1 MPRQGDVAVLIARKG
16 RRARRIRGSLPP
28 APKQSVSPTVH
39 TNGRS
44 NLAFLQTPEVNLPPG
59 REAAPVAAP
68 ARREPVR
75 HVTIEGIGTAVAE
88 AYGSLQT
95 NIAYTT
101 SDAPIKLLLIT
112 SSMPGEGKTTTA
124 ANLALTFAQ
133 RGLRVLLM
141 DADLRRGTIHALF
154 EGARS
159 PGMTEV
165 LRGTRQLSEVVRVL
179 QLDEGEAMHYVPTG
193 SLPSYPT
200 QLLES
205 EAMRELLTKA
215 RDQYDMVILD
225 SPPVNMI
232 TDAAIL
238 GAHADGVLLVARA
251 GRTASPALSYAMSQL
266 GHVRARIVGAVLNDI
281 DFKRDSVYDSS
292 YQYYANARYTA
303 DIAK

>member
-1 MPRQGDVAVLIARKG
+1 V
-16 RRARRIRGSLPP
+16 
-28 APKQSVSPTVH
+28 
-39 TNGRS
+39 
-44 NLAFLQTPEVNLPPG
+44 PPG
-59 REAAPVAAP
+59 REAAAA
-68 ARREPVR
+68 ASRREPVR
-75 HVTIEGIGTAVAE
+75 HATIEGIGTAVAE

-124 ANLALTFAQ
+124 VNLALTFGQ

-141 DADLRRGTIHALF
+141 DTDLRRGTIHGIF
-154 EGARS
+154 EGARG
-159 PGMTEV
+159 PGISEV
-165 LRGTRQLSEVVRVL
+165 LRGSRQLSDVVRVL

-205 EAMRELLTKA
+205 EAMRELLLKA
-215 RDQYDMVILD
+215 RNEYDMVILD

-238 GAHADGVLLVARA
+238 GALADGVLLVARA
-251 GRTASPALSYAMSQL
+251 GRTASPAMSYAMAQL
-266 GHVRARIVGAVLNDI
+266 GHVRARILGAVLNDI

-292 YQYYANARYTA
+292 YQYYSNARYTA
-303 DIAK
+303 ETAK